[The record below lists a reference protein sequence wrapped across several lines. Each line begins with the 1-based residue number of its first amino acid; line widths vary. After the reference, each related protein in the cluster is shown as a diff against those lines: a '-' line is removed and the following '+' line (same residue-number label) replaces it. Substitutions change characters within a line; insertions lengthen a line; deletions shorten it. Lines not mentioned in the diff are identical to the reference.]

1 MLTDENMMDPIL
13 SLAFS
18 MYSNKGVYAL
28 LLGSGVSRSAGIPT
42 GWEIVLDLVRK
53 LARAQRANCEP
64 DPTEWYV
71 STFHEVPNYSKILQ
85 DVSIKPSERSQLLRS
100 YFEPND
106 DERAQGNKLP
116 TEAHKAIA
124 RLVAAGYIRVIVTTN
139 FDRLLEKALEEVG
152 VVPTVI
158 STPDA
163 AQGALP
169 LVHTKCIIVKLHG
182 DYLDTRIKNTP
193 EELSAYHSRINKL
206 LDRIFD
212 EYGLIVCGWSAE
224 WDIALQNAI
233 KRCKSR
239 RFTTYWALK
248 GNLSDAA
255 KLLVDQRQAQIIP
268 ITSADAFFR
277 EVEEKVLSI
286 SDYEHPHP
294 LSSKVAVATLKRY
307 LEDGKNI
314 RLHDLVMDEADK
326 VHESISQEVLPT
338 ININSTSPEDLLRRI
353 QRYDSIVEV
362 LQAMLITGGYWGN
375 VEMGDLIT
383 KSLERLSDS
392 LSNHPLIVYPGFNP
406 ELYPAL
412 VLLYS
417 VGLASLAKGN
427 YETLASGLIKPQ
439 DRFQAQGSRPL
450 VFALNPANVMNVP
463 AGRRLPKR
471 EKQFFPL
478 NEYIFETLAGPLK
491 EFLPD
496 KNQFDETFDRFEL
509 LLALVFTDESLQRSE
524 HSSWIPVGRFA
535 WKYSHGGS
543 QITQFVNQDIEK
555 AGNNWLPLKTG
566 FFGGSVDR
574 AKQALVE
581 VIKFLN
587 SPANYLFG

>member
-1 MLTDENMMDPIL
+1 MLTDGNMIDPIL

-42 GWEIVLDLVRK
+42 GWEVVLDLTRK
-53 LARAQRANCEP
+53 LARAQGANCEP

-106 DERAQGNKLP
+106 DERTRGIKSP

-139 FDRLLEKALEEVG
+139 FDRLLEKALEDVG
-152 VVPTVI
+152 AVPTVI

-169 LVHTKCIIVKLHG
+169 LAHTKCTIVKLHG

-224 WDIALQNAI
+224 WDIALKNSI

-248 GNLSDAA
+248 SNLSDAA
-255 KLLVDQRQAQIIP
+255 KLLVDQRQAQIIH

-277 EVEEKVLSI
+277 ELEEKVLSI
-286 SDYEHPHP
+286 SDYEYHHP
-294 LSSKVAVATLKRY
+294 LSSKVAVATMKRY
-307 LEDGKNI
+307 LEADNKI
-314 RLHDLVMDEADK
+314 RLHDLVMDETEK
-326 VHESISQEVLPT
+326 VHESISPDVLPT
-338 ININSTSPEDLLRRI
+338 IDPNSTTPENLLRRI
-353 QRYDSIVEV
+353 QRYDSIIEV
-362 LQAMLITGGYWGN
+362 LQAMVITGAYWGN
-375 VEMGDLIT
+375 VEMGDLLT
-383 KSLERLSDS
+383 RSLERLSDS

-439 DRFQAQGSRPL
+439 DRFQVKGSQPL
-450 VFALNPANVMNVP
+450 VFALNPANVMDVP

-471 EKQFFPL
+471 ENLFFPL
-478 NEYIFETLAGPLK
+478 NDYIFETLPGPLK

-496 KNQFDETFDRFEL
+496 KNQFDETFDRFEF
-509 LLALVFTDESLQRSE
+509 LLALVFTDERLQRLE
-524 HSSWIPVGRFA
+524 HRWIPVGRFA
-535 WKYSHGGS
+535 WKYSHATGY
-543 QITQFVNQDIEK
+543 QIVRVISDEIEK
-555 AGNNWLPLKTG
+555 AGENWPPLKAG
-566 FFGGSVDR
+566 FFDGSVTR
-574 AKQALVE
+574 AKNALTE
-581 VIKFLN
+581 VLTFLKDRR
-587 SPANYLFG
+587 NYLVG

>member
-1 MLTDENMMDPIL
+1 MMDPIL